1 MTNLLVAVGVV
12 VVVGAVAL
20 VARRRQRTD
29 APTQVTWN
37 VPRQLDPGDLEIGAQ
52 QWMVV
57 VFTSSTCHVCADVTD
72 KARVLSSRDV
82 LVAEIEYTVRRD
94 LHEKY
99 AIDAVPTLLVADRDG
114 VVRHHVMG
122 PITATDLWAAV
133 ARVRDPNLETP
144 GGGCSSEAHHHPEAG
159 Q

>member
-12 VVVGAVAL
+12 AVVGAVAL
-20 VARRRQRTD
+20 VARRRQSAD

-37 VPRQLDPGDLEIGAQ
+37 VPRQLDPRDLEIEAQ

-57 VFTSSTCHVCADVTD
+57 IFTSSTCHVCADVAD
-72 KARVLSSRDV
+72 KARVLTSREV
-82 LVAEIEYTVRRD
+82 LVAEIEYSARRD

-99 AIDAVPTLLVADRDG
+99 AIDAVPTLLVTDREG

-133 ARVRDPNLETP
+133 ARVRDPDLVTP
-144 GGGCSSEAHHHPEAG
+144 DGGCSSEPHHHPEVER
-159 Q
+159 